1 MTTTG
6 TADERPL
13 FGPESRF
20 SGFFDDPRWALAI
33 IRATVL
39 EAAHP
44 QIGAALVD
52 NSTFVAHPWRRLRN
66 TFLSM
71 RRMFGADPAVRER
84 EAARLNR
91 LHARMSGSDSR
102 GRAYDAM
109 DRATRAWVVAT
120 LFESAVTMCRLSG
133 QPLDQDTMERMYA
146 EYRSFLA
153 ALDGDA
159 SELPEDLDDFWR
171 YFDRVVE
178 DELENTEAA
187 RVILYRLFDHLPAPA
202 LLDGAPTLWAAGRA
216 VVGPLLGAITVA
228 SLPESYRRRAGLPEM
243 PGAFT
248 LMQGAYCAAGLAR
261 FLPEGWI
268 NADSII
274 EALSLSPDSDDPRAR
289 TMAALAA
296 RMKRASALLR
306 LLTPLSGG
314 PHPDPAPSGGTG
326 ESRRSAEE
334 FFRKV
339 LDQTGDGHLDWPDL
353 AAMARELSTRLDLDE
368 PEETRLYDA
377 FAAWWRELQA
387 ALDTDGDGRVS
398 AEEYTA
404 AVPSLAG
411 PALIRVAEVLFDVTD
426 KDGNGTIDAD
436 EYRALFRTAF
446 HRDLTTTGGTYSQS
460 AFVGDFLSPSC
471 RGAVPTPRTTLFSPT
486 PRAGSPHRASS
497 GSGAVDGGA
506 RPRAAE
512 EGRGHRS
519 CPQRGEEPSAIA
531 ARGGN
536 RRRRHACRRWTDPGP
551 WPGVSAD
558 RAGSQEPGRS
568 PWKPLPRSPTIPRTV
583 PSAGSPLPRSASCSR
598 DLVCTSATSAWHW
611 RSGSLRRRSG
621 SPSRKA
627 SPWRLP

>member
-1 MTTTG
+1 MTTATTG
-6 TADERPL
+6 TTDETPL
-13 FGPESRF
+13 FGPESQF
-20 SGFFDDPRWALAI
+20 SAFFDDPRWALAM

-71 RRMFGADPAVRER
+71 RRMFGADSSVRER

-133 QPLDQDTMERMYA
+133 QPLGQDIMERMYA
-146 EYRSFLA
+146 EYRAFLA

-159 SELPEDLDDFWR
+159 AELPEDLNDFWQ

-178 DELENTEAA
+178 NELENTEAA

-202 LLDGAPTLWAAGRA
+202 LLDGAPALWAAGRA
-216 VVGPLLGAITVA
+216 VAGPLLGAITVA
-228 SLPESYRRRAGLPEM
+228 SLPEPYRRRAGLPEM
-243 PGAFT
+243 PGAST
-248 LMQGAYCAAGLAR
+248 LMQGAYLAAGLAR
-261 FLPEGWI
+261 FLPAGWI
-268 NADSII
+268 NAESII
-274 EALSLSPDSDDPRAR
+274 ETLSLSPDSDDPRAR
-289 TMAALAA
+289 TVAALRS
-296 RMKRASALLR
+296 RMKHAAALLR
-306 LLTPLSGG
+306 LLTPSSGD
-314 PHPDPAPSGGTG
+314 PEPDRSSPTGTDEG
-326 ESRRSAEE
+326 RRLAED
-334 FFRKV
+334 FFRTV

-398 AEEYTA
+398 AQEYAA

-411 PALIRVAEVLFDVTD
+411 PALIRVAEVLFEVTD
-426 KDGNGTIDAD
+426 KDGSGTIDAN

-446 HRDLTTTGGTYSQS
+446 HRDLTTTDGTHGRS
-460 AFVGDFLSPSC
+460 AFVGDFLAFMSGRRTSSPY
-471 RGAVPTPRTTLFSPT
+471 
-486 PRAGSPHRASS
+486 
-497 GSGAVDGGA
+497 
-506 RPRAAE
+506 
-512 EGRGHRS
+512 
-519 CPQRGEEPSAIA
+519 
-531 ARGGN
+531 
-536 RRRRHACRRWTDPGP
+536 DPLL
-551 WPGVSAD
+551 AD
-558 RAGSQEPGRS
+558 A
-568 PWKPLPRSPTIPRTV
+568 
-583 PSAGSPLPRSASCSR
+583 
-598 DLVCTSATSAWHW
+598 
-611 RSGSLRRRSG
+611 
-621 SPSRKA
+621 
-627 SPWRLP
+627 

>member
-1 MTTTG
+1 MTTGNTG
-6 TADERPL
+6 TADETPL
-13 FGPESRF
+13 FGPGSQF
-20 SGFFDDPRWALAI
+20 SAFFDDPRWALAM

-44 QIGAALVD
+44 QIGAALVV

-71 RRMFGADPAVRER
+71 RLMFGADPVARER

-146 EYRSFLA
+146 EYRTFLA

-159 SELPEDLDDFWR
+159 GALPEDLNDFWR

-178 DELENTEAA
+178 NELENTEAA

-202 LLDGAPTLWAAGRA
+202 LFEGAPTLWAAGRA

-228 SLPESYRRRAGLPEM
+228 SLPEPYRRRAGLPEM
-243 PGAFT
+243 PGAPT
-248 LMQGAYCAAGLAR
+248 LMQGAYLAAGLAR

-268 NADSII
+268 NAESII
-274 EALSLSPDSDDPRAR
+274 EILSLSPGSEDPRAR
-289 TMAALAA
+289 TVTALRAH
-296 RMKRASALLR
+296 MKRASALLR
-306 LLTPLSGG
+306 LLTPLSGDAD
-314 PHPDPAPSGGTG
+314 PTPEPAPSASTG
-326 ESRRSAEE
+326 AGRRSAEQ
-334 FFRKV
+334 FFRQV

-387 ALDTDGDGRVS
+387 VLDTDGDGRIS
-398 AEEYTA
+398 AGEYAA
-404 AVPSLAG
+404 AVPTLAG

-426 KDGNGTIDAD
+426 KDGSGTIDAD
-436 EYRALFRTAF
+436 EYRTLFRTAF
-446 HRDLTTTGGTYSQS
+446 LRDLTATDGTYGKG
-460 AFVGDFLSPSC
+460 AFVGDFLSFMSG
-471 RGAVPTPRTTLFSPT
+471 RRTNTPY
-486 PRAGSPHRASS
+486 
-497 GSGAVDGGA
+497 
-506 RPRAAE
+506 
-512 EGRGHRS
+512 
-519 CPQRGEEPSAIA
+519 
-531 ARGGN
+531 
-536 RRRRHACRRWTDPGP
+536 DPLL
-551 WPGVSAD
+551 AD
-558 RAGSQEPGRS
+558 A
-568 PWKPLPRSPTIPRTV
+568 
-583 PSAGSPLPRSASCSR
+583 
-598 DLVCTSATSAWHW
+598 
-611 RSGSLRRRSG
+611 
-621 SPSRKA
+621 
-627 SPWRLP
+627 

>member
-1 MTTTG
+1 MTTG
-6 TADERPL
+6 TTTAADETPL
-13 FGPESRF
+13 SGTESQF
-20 SGFFDDPRWALAI
+20 SAFFDDPRWALAI

-71 RRMFGADPAVRER
+71 RRMFDADPTVRER

-109 DRATRAWVVAT
+109 DRAARAWVVAT

-146 EYRSFLA
+146 EYRVYLA

-159 SELPEDLDDFWR
+159 GELPEDLNDFWR

-202 LLDGAPTLWAAGRA
+202 LLAGAPTLWAAGRA
-216 VVGPLLGAITVA
+216 VVGPLLGVITVA
-228 SLPESYRRRAGLPEM
+228 SLPEPYRRRAGLPEM
-243 PGAFT
+243 PGAPT
-248 LMQGAYCAAGLAR
+248 LMQGAYLAAGLTR

-268 NADSII
+268 NAETII

-289 TMAALAA
+289 TVAALRA

-306 LLTPLSGG
+306 LLTPLGDG
-314 PHPDPAPSGGTG
+314 TGPDPVPATSRGTG
-326 ESRRSAEE
+326 EGRRSAED
-334 FFRKV
+334 FFRQV

-353 AAMARELSTRLDLDE
+353 AAMARELATRLDLDE

-387 ALDTDGDGRVS
+387 TLDTDGDGRVS
-398 AEEYTA
+398 ADEYTA
-404 AVPSLAG
+404 AVPTLAG
-411 PALIRVAEVLFDVTD
+411 PALIRVAEVLFDATD
-426 KDGNGTIDAD
+426 KDGSGTIDAD
-436 EYRALFRTAF
+436 EHRTLFRTAF
-446 HRDLTTTGGTYSQS
+446 QRDLTTTHGTYGRS
-460 AFVGDFLSPSC
+460 AFVGDFLSFMSGRRPN
-471 RGAVPTPRTTLFSPT
+471 TPY
-486 PRAGSPHRASS
+486 
-497 GSGAVDGGA
+497 
-506 RPRAAE
+506 
-512 EGRGHRS
+512 
-519 CPQRGEEPSAIA
+519 
-531 ARGGN
+531 
-536 RRRRHACRRWTDPGP
+536 DPLL
-551 WPGVSAD
+551 AD
-558 RAGSQEPGRS
+558 A
-568 PWKPLPRSPTIPRTV
+568 
-583 PSAGSPLPRSASCSR
+583 
-598 DLVCTSATSAWHW
+598 
-611 RSGSLRRRSG
+611 
-621 SPSRKA
+621 
-627 SPWRLP
+627 